1 MGVRIPGPNGCH
13 IPLREARMDRSR
25 CDGPY
30 IDREV
35 HRRQLG
41 NAIPHQPRGPSGKL
55 DDRVQLRRG
64 VCGRANIRS
73 RCTRRPSARCRH
85 SSERPAG
92 SIRQGLEDGGPP
104 PILRGTGGLAYDE
117 TTPRAAFNRV
127 ADTIET
133 TAVQNPVNAWM
144 RKTSRRELLA
154 TFPAGAALLE
164 IGCGTGADAIFL
176 AERGYRVAALD
187 ISDRMVELA
196 RERVA
201 ARDLERNVVVW
212 RGRLCDV
219 ETELAMSPWFPF
231 DGAYANFSLAY
242 EDSLRG
248 VAQIVSALVKPGA
261 WFVFS
266 LPNKFCV
273 SEPAV
278 AFARLHFW

>member
-1 MGVRIPGPNGCH
+1 
-13 IPLREARMDRSR
+13 LAFDE
-25 CDGPY
+25 
-30 IDREV
+30 
-35 HRRQLG
+35 
-41 NAIPHQPRGPSGKL
+41 
-55 DDRVQLRRG
+55 
-64 VCGRANIRS
+64 
-73 RCTRRPSARCRH
+73 
-85 SSERPAG
+85 
-92 SIRQGLEDGGPP
+92 SI
-104 PILRGTGGLAYDE
+104 A
-117 TTPRAAFNRV
+117 RAAFNRA
-127 ADTIET
+127 ADSIET

-144 RKTSRRELLA
+144 RKASRRELLA

-164 IGCGTGADAIFL
+164 VGCGTGPDAVFL

-196 RERVA
+196 RDRVA

-219 ETELAMSPWFPF
+219 ETELATSPWLPF

-278 AFARLHFW
+278 AFARLHFWEVLRRFREPRWATIRGSSLRVHAYTPGEVRRILRGFFAVGSIAGLPVFMPPPYLFHSAFERLWKTLELFDDRLAARFPWRSLGESTLFKVQRVGA